1 MGRVR
6 TIKKKVGGEGEEMD
20 QIDNIFLGL
29 SNNSETKSVQDIEGT
44 HHSLGE
50 LITLHMWLKGMS
62 WKEHLSQDNFCFY
75 NTKVCVHHTI

>member
-50 LITLHMWLKGMS
+50 LITLHM
-62 WKEHLSQDNFCFY
+62 
-75 NTKVCVHHTI
+75 